1 VNKLT
6 TATKENWWK
15 AALSMTLKGS
25 IFNISWEIL
34 SISTKT
40 SIAKNTLN
48 KTENRDI
55 LFLAL
60 EKIGVSVSDIIV
72 S

>member
-1 VNKLT
+1 
-6 TATKENWWK
+6 
-15 AALSMTLKGS
+15 MTLKGS
-25 IFNISWEIL
+25 SYYLDGDIL

-60 EKIGVSVSDIIV
+60 EKIWVNVSDIIV